1 MHGNPTDNLAPPI
14 DICYSFVL
22 TVEYIMQR
30 SPQEILTRIDE
41 LIENCTVGPDYES
54 YLDDTPHYSIDYAQF
69 HKVKNM

>member
-1 MHGNPTDNLAPPI
+1 
-14 DICYSFVL
+14 
-22 TVEYIMQR
+22 MQR